1 MTSLAH
7 VTVHRSQF
15 PEQVRH
21 DLLQSLRSRQVNH
34 KFHYDTLRQIRKWL
48 ALHQACAPSR
58 VDADCAAI
66 FDHGFTAAAAR
77 IAAPKVQLVSLGCG
91 GGRKDARLL
100 QILCR
105 SGKQVSYT
113 PIDVGLAMVLAAL
126 QTVRE
131 AMPGIDCS
139 PLVCDLASV
148 EDLPAILDQFVT
160 EPGPRLLSFLGMIPN
175 FEPQI
180 ILPRLSSLVRAED
193 LLLLSANLAPGPDYA
208 AGLQR
213 ILPLYD
219 NALTRDWLMIFLLD
233 LGIEHRAGKL
243 DFRIEEG
250 SAAGLKRIAAYF
262 HYTTR
267 QAVIIDDESLE
278 FGAGDSLRLFFSYR
292 HTTAMIH
299 DLLHPHGLMVLDQ
312 WVAPSAEEA
321 VFLVIRQ
328 PKAD

>member
-1 MTSLAH
+1 MAPLAR
-7 VTVHRSQF
+7 VAVHRSQF

-34 KFHYDTLRQIRKWL
+34 KFHYDTFRQIRRWL

-58 VDADCAAI
+58 VDPVCAAI
-66 FDHGFTAAAAR
+66 FDHSFATAAAR
-77 IAAPKVQLVSLGCG
+77 IEAPRVQLVSLGCG

-100 QILCR
+100 QTLR
-105 SGKQVSYT
+105 LAGKQIAYT

-131 AMPGIDCS
+131 AIPGIHCS
-139 PLVCDLASV
+139 PLVCDLASA
-148 EDLPAILDQFVT
+148 EDLPAVLDQLLT
-160 EPGPRLLSFLGMIPN
+160 DSGPRLLSFLGMIPN
-175 FEPQI
+175 FEPEI

-208 AGLQR
+208 VGLQR

-233 LGIEHRAGKL
+233 LGIEHSAGKL
-243 DFRIEEG
+243 DFRIEAG
-250 SAAGLKRIAAYF
+250 STVGLKRIAAYF
-262 HYTTR
+262 RFTAR
-267 QAVIIDDESLE
+267 QAVSIDEESLE
-278 FGAGDSLRLFFSYR
+278 FDAGDSLRLFFSYR
-292 HTTAMIH
+292 HTVAIVQ
-299 DLLHPHGLMVLDQ
+299 DLLRPHGLMVLDQ

-321 VFLVIRQ
+321 VLLVTRQ